1 MVCCCPGFFSVVFR
15 IRDRRGLVKNKRAGQ
30 MKKVRR
36 HKHVPRRISL
46 IRVIEMKSGKIKWKQ
61 LLVCVAAPLLV
72 GGLAGLLSR
81 GGMEDYQSMYKPLLA
96 PPGWVFPAAWT
107 LLYILMGLA
116 SYFVY
121 TSAASPERIRR
132 AMGAYVLQLAAN
144 FIWPLIFFVLGLYL
158 LAFIW
163 LILLFALALV
173 CALRFDYIDA
183 RAGKLMA
190 PYLAWLFFAAYLN
203 LGVYLLN

>member
-1 MVCCCPGFFSVVFR
+1 
-15 IRDRRGLVKNKRAGQ
+15 
-30 MKKVRR
+30 
-36 HKHVPRRISL
+36 
-46 IRVIEMKSGKIKWKQ
+46 MKSGIIKWKQ

-81 GGMEDYQSMYKPLLA
+81 GGMKDYQSMYKPLLA

-158 LAFIW
+158 LAFLW
-163 LILLFALALV
+163 LILLFALAFV
-173 CALRFDYIDA
+173 CALRFGYIDA

>member
-1 MVCCCPGFFSVVFR
+1 M
-15 IRDRRGLVKNKRAGQ
+15 
-30 MKKVRR
+30 
-36 HKHVPRRISL
+36 

-61 LLVCVAAPLLV
+61 LVICVAVPLLV
-72 GGLAGLLSR
+72 GALAGVLSR
-81 GGMEDYQSMYKPLLA
+81 GGMEDYKSMYKPLLA

-132 AMGAYVLQLAAN
+132 AMGAYALQLAAN
-144 FIWPLIFFVLGLYL
+144 FIWPLIFFVMGLYL
-158 LAFIW
+158 LAFLW

-173 CALRFDYIDA
+173 CALRFGYIDA

-190 PYLAWLFFAAYLN
+190 PYLVWLFFAAYLN

>member
-1 MVCCCPGFFSVVFR
+1 
-15 IRDRRGLVKNKRAGQ
+15 
-30 MKKVRR
+30 
-36 HKHVPRRISL
+36 
-46 IRVIEMKSGKIKWKQ
+46 MKSGKIKWKQ
-61 LLVCVAAPLLV
+61 LAVCVAAPLLV
-72 GGLAGLLSR
+72 GALAGLLSR

-116 SYFVY
+116 SYFVRS
-121 TSAASPERIRR
+121 SAASPERIRR

-158 LAFIW
+158 LAFLW

-173 CALRFDYIDA
+173 CALRFGYIDA